1 MKWWLQVIC
10 FWGNLCLQ
18 RVKWDTG
25 RLVGEERWPKD
36 HGVAIV
42 TSSFLSQ
49 SLSWDCIHSCHQ
61 GPGSN
66 VARDD
71 SGGKETIL
79 VRSTSR
85 GCGGNH
91 GSQPVTLIPH
101 SKPRDFTN
109 RLGLSWAEDL

>member
-1 MKWWLQVIC
+1 MGHWKA
-10 FWGNLCLQ
+10 G
-18 RVKWDTG
+18 G
-25 RLVGEERWPKD
+25 RGKMAKD

-61 GPGSN
+61 GPSST

-79 VRSTSR
+79 VRSTFQSMW
-85 GCGGNH
+85 GE
-91 GSQPVTLIPH
+91 P
-101 SKPRDFTN
+101 
-109 RLGLSWAEDL
+109 WAPTCDSHPSLRA